1 MNEDRPTLSS
11 RELLRI
17 ESTFQRCIDYVDIAG
32 RSEVGADLVSCVL
45 YTKTVARLS
54 LR

>member
-1 MNEDRPTLSS
+1 M
-11 RELLRI
+11 ELLRT

-32 RSEVGADLVSCVL
+32 RSSAVGDLVVSGVL
-45 YTKTVARLS
+45 HSKAVARLH